1 MRLTAELDTEPTF
14 NQAIDAA
21 QKGPVYVERDDRNV
35 AVVLSPE
42 HYERLR
48 QAAIDEL
55 NRFCD
60 EMSDRAEANGMTEE
74 ILQKLL
80 EDE

>member
-1 MRLTAELDTEPTF
+1 
-14 NQAIDAA
+14 
-21 QKGPVYVERDDRNV
+21 VYVARNDRNV
-35 AVVLSPE
+35 AVVLSPA

-48 QAAIDEL
+48 QTAIEEL
-55 NRFCD
+55 DRFCD
-60 EMSDRAEANGMTEE
+60 EMSDKAEANGMTEE